1 MTMRL
6 SEENKVRNLYNY
18 NEHKGKK
25 FREQEE
31 ESVSELRF
39 LVPAKNQDF
48 LYLNPTDTFP
58 LS

>member
-25 FREQEE
+25 NS
-31 ESVSELRF
+31 ESKKKKAYQS
-39 LVPAKNQDF
+39 
-48 LYLNPTDTFP
+48 
-58 LS
+58 